1 MITIYHAAN
10 SLDAYMIKG
19 LLEQYGI
26 QAYVQGEYLQGG
38 IGELPTFGLV
48 SVTIDDEHQLEA
60 KKIIMKWESATII
73 EEETITNHVGG
84 ELNASF

>member
-26 QAYVQGEYLQGG
+26 KAYVQGDYLQGG
-38 IGELPTFGLV
+38 IGELPTFDLV
-48 SVTIDDEHQLEA
+48 SVNVNDEHQIEA
-60 KKIIMKWESATII
+60 KKIIMEWESASII
-73 EEETITNHVGG
+73 QEETIANHVGG
-84 ELNASF
+84 ELNASS